1 MTQTELQIY
10 APVARYSDPLPS
22 HLAALEHTATGRRR
36 AHAEAVLAVIQNE
49 PGLTYR
55 EIARRLPKMEAVEIE
70 RRCNDLA
77 TENVVR
83 RSIKRECTV
92 SGRLAQTWE
101 AA

>member
-1 MTQTELQIY
+1 MTQETIDFY
-10 APVARYSDPLPS
+10 APIARCSDPIQS
-22 HLAALEHTATGRRR
+22 HLAAVEHTVTGRRR
-36 AHAEAVLAVIQNE
+36 AHMEAVLDVVKAE

-77 TENVVR
+77 TENLIRRSVR
-83 RSIKRECTV
+83 RKCTA
-92 SGRLAQTWE
+92 SGRLAQTWV